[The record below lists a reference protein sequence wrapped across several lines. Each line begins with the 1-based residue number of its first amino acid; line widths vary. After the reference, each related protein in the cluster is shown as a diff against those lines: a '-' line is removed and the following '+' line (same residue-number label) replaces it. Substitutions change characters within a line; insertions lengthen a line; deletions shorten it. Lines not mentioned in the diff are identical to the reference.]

1 MFAGKALSAG
11 TLYDKVWDLHRVAEL
26 PGGATQLFIGLHL
39 IHEVTSPQAFTA
51 LRDLGLAVRHPER
64 TVATVDHIV
73 PTTSQARPFA
83 DPLAEEMLA
92 TLEANCAQYGIRL
105 HGLGS
110 GRQGIVH
117 VIAPEL
123 GLTQPGMTVACG
135 DSHTSTH
142 GAFGAIAFGI
152 GTSQVRDVLASQ
164 SLAMNKL
171 KVRRIWVNGRLQD
184 GVYAKDLILHII
196 RVLGVKGGVG
206 YAYEFAGPAIE
217 ALSMEERMTLCN
229 MAIEGGARCGY
240 VNPDAVTFA
249 YLQGRPH
256 APAADAWERA
266 LAWWSSLASGPDAVF
281 DDEVVFDASS
291 IAPTITWGITPGQ
304 GIGVDETVP
313 TADQLD
319 PEERPLAQEA
329 YRYMDL
335 APGAPIAG
343 LPVDVC
349 FIGSCTNGRLSDLRA
364 AASIA
369 RGRQVAPGIKAF
381 VVPGSEQ
388 VAAAAAAEGLDGVFR
403 AAGFEWREPGCSMC
417 LAMNPDRLEGRQISA
432 SSSNRNFK
440 GRQGSASGRTL
451 LMSPAMVAAAAI
463 SGCVTDV
470 RPLLRAEPTSAD
482 PAAPQLD
489 STSAPIR

>member
-1 MFAGKALSAG
+1 MSAG
-11 TLYDKVWDLHRVAEL
+11 TLYDKVWDLHQVAEL
-26 PGGATQLFIGLHL
+26 PGGSTQLFIGLHL
-39 IHEVTSPQAFTA
+39 IHEVTSPQAFSA
-51 LRDLGLAVRHPER
+51 LKDLGLGVRHPER
-64 TVATVDHIV
+64 TLATVDHIV

-92 TLEANCAQYGIRL
+92 TLERNCVEHGISL
-105 HGLGS
+105 QAIGS

-164 SLAMNKL
+164 SLSMGKL
-171 KVRRIWVNGRLQD
+171 KVRRIWVGGQLQP
-184 GVYAKDLILHII
+184 GVYAKDLVLHII
-196 RVLGVKGGVG
+196 RTLGVKGGVG

-240 VNPDAVTFA
+240 VNPDATTFA
-249 YLQGRPH
+249 YLHGRPY
-256 APAADAWERA
+256 APAGAAWDRA
-266 LAWWSSLASGPDAVF
+266 VAWWTSLASGDQAVF
-281 DDEVVFDASS
+281 DDEVRFDATA

-304 GIGVDETVP
+304 GIGVDESVP
-313 TADQLD
+313 TLEQTALD
-319 PEERPLAQEA
+319 ERPLAEEA

-335 APGAPIAG
+335 QPGSPIAG
-343 LPVDVC
+343 VAVDVC
-349 FIGSCTNGRLSDLRA
+349 FIGSCTNGRLSDLQA
-364 AASIA
+364 AAA
-369 RGRQVAPGIKAF
+369 VAKGRHVAPGIKAF

-388 VAAAAAAEGLDGVFR
+388 VAAAAEAEGLDVVFR
-403 AAGFEWREPGCSMC
+403 EAGFEWREPGCSMC

-440 GRQGSASGRTL
+440 GRQGSATGRTL

-463 SGCVTDV
+463 HGKVSDV
-470 RPLLRAEPTSAD
+470 RALLQS
-482 PAAPQLD
+482 
-489 STSAPIR
+489 